1 MRTIK
6 LNEVLKMVD
15 FKKKIA
21 LKSKSKITNPIELY
35 NTLDRKSIAGPLR
48 PVQEYALNEWYNNRK
63 DERDLIV
70 KLHTGEGKTLI
81 GLLMLQSAL
90 NLGEGPCIYV
100 CPNIYLVGQ
109 VCGEAQKFGIPFCI
123 IDKNNT
129 IPNEFLLGEKIL
141 ITHAHKLFNG
151 KSIFGIG
158 NNFTKT
164 GTIILDDSHAC
175 IDVLKDAFTITITKD
190 KNESIYSRI
199 LSLFSDDLIEQ
210 GEGSYFDIK
219 AGEYETFMMV
229 PYWAWNSKRIELLSI
244 LSEYSSVNEIQFVW
258 PLMKDKI
265 IEYSCFVSG
274 SKVEIAPYN
283 INVEQFGTFSRAKRR
298 ILMSATTQEDIFFVK
313 GLDFSRDAVSS
324 PIVYPQLRWSGEK
337 MMLMP
342 SSIDENCDRD
352 LVATKFA
359 SMKPKKIGI
368 VAIVSNTKRA
378 NYYNKLG
385 AKFPKNNQELFSVI
399 DDLRKGNFGNTVVI
413 NNRYDGI
420 DLPDESCRIL
430 IMDSMPFLNNYSDR
444 YEEKCCPNSE
454 IINKKIA
461 QKIEQGI
468 GRAVRGEKD
477 YCAILVIGSDIE
489 KFMRGVLTRK
499 YFSAQ
504 TQKQI
509 EIGFEVAKMAK
520 EEIREDDP
528 SMKQIFS
535 LIDQILKRDEGWKEY
550 YNTEMDGIIQEN
562 IENRI
567 YDRYVEENKLEK
579 LFSQGEYELAVER
592 TQNFIDKF
600 IHNDLEKG
608 WYLEQMARYAYM
620 YSEEKSERLQKTAFK
635 KNSQLLKPK
644 EGVMYSKIS
653 FLNENRMLRFRKNI
667 SKYDSFEEF
676 NLHINEVI
684 ENLSFGVDAEK
695 FESSLKKLGE
705 FLGYV
710 SQRPDKE
717 IRKGPDNLWC
727 VSNKKYVFFEC
738 KSEVDDN
745 RNAIKKSEAGQF
757 NNHCGWFKD
766 EYGDLVD
773 VLRIMIIPT
782 RKLAHDAD
790 FSEKVFVMRRKG
802 LKKLKD
808 NLKKFVK
815 EIKKY
820 ELDSL
825 SDERIQGYLDM
836 YKLNIESF
844 TENYIEDIYHL

>member
-6 LNEVLKMVD
+6 LNGDTKMVD

>member
-1 MRTIK
+1 
-6 LNEVLKMVD
+6 MVD

-109 VCGEAQKFGIPFCI
+109 VCAEAQKFGIPFCI

-229 PYWAWNSKRIELLSI
+229 PYWAWNRKRIELLSI
-244 LSEYSSVNEIQFVW
+244 LSEYSSINEIQFVW

>member
-1 MRTIK
+1 
-6 LNEVLKMVD
+6 MVD

-244 LSEYSSVNEIQFVW
+244 LSEYSSINEIQFVW

>member
-1 MRTIK
+1 
-6 LNEVLKMVD
+6 MVD

-368 VAIVSNTKRA
+368 VAIVSNPKRA

>member
-1 MRTIK
+1 
-6 LNEVLKMVD
+6 MVD

-283 INVEQFGTFSRAKRR
+283 INVEQFGTFS
-298 ILMSATTQEDIFFVK
+298 
-313 GLDFSRDAVSS
+313 VSS

>member
-1 MRTIK
+1 
-6 LNEVLKMVD
+6 MVD

-399 DDLRKGNFGNTVVI
+399 VDLRKGNFGNTVVI

>member
-1 MRTIK
+1 
-6 LNEVLKMVD
+6 MVD
-15 FKKKIA
+15 FKEKIA
-21 LKSKSKITNPIELY
+21 LKSKSKITNPIDLY

-48 PVQEYALNEWYNNRK
+48 PVQEYALDEWYNNRK

-100 CPNIYLVGQ
+100 CPNIYLVEQ
-109 VCGEAQKFGIPFCI
+109 VCGEAEKFGIPFCI
-123 IDKNNT
+123 IDNHNL
-129 IPNEFLLGEKIL
+129 IPNEFLSAEKIL
-141 ITHAHKLFNG
+141 ITHAHKIFNG

-158 NNFTKT
+158 NKCVNA

-175 IDVLKDAFTITITKD
+175 IDVLKNSFTITISREN
-190 KNESIYSRI
+190 NEIIYNKI
-199 LSLFSDDLIEQ
+199 LTLFSDDLIEQ
-210 GEGSYFDIK
+210 GEGSYLDIK
-219 AGEYETFMMV
+219 TGEYDTFMMV
-229 PYWAWNSKRIELLSI
+229 PYWAWNSKRMELLSI
-244 LSEYSSVNEIQFVW
+244 LSEYSLIDEIQFVW

-265 IEYSCFVSG
+265 IEYSCLISG
-274 SKVEIAPYN
+274 NKIEITPYN
-283 INVEQFGTFSRAKRR
+283 VSVEQFRTFSSAKRR

-313 GLDFSRDAVSS
+313 GLDFSTNAVAN
-324 PIVYPQLRWSGEK
+324 PIKYPKSRWSGEK
-337 MMLMP
+337 MVLMP
-342 SSIDENCDRD
+342 SLIDEECDRD
-352 LVATKFA
+352 VVATKFA
-359 SMKPKKIGI
+359 ALTNAPFGV
-368 VAIVSNTKRA
+368 VAIVPNTKRA
-378 NYYNKLG
+378 VYYKNIG
-385 AKFPKNNQELFSVI
+385 AIFPKNNKELFEVI
-399 DDLRKGNFGNTVVI
+399 DDLRKGKFSNTVVI

-420 DLPDESCRIL
+420 DLPDESCRVLVI
-430 IMDSMPFLNNYSDR
+430 DSLPYLNSYFDK

-477 YCAILVIGSDIE
+477 YCAIIVIGSDIE

-499 YFSAQ
+499 YFSSQ

-520 EEIREDDP
+520 EEILQDDT

-535 LIDQILKRDEGWKEY
+535 LITQILNRDEGWKEY
-550 YNTEMDGIIQEN
+550 YASKMNEIEDGVLDTS
-562 IENRI
+562 I
-567 YDRYVEENKLEK
+567 YERYAAETKLEK
-579 LFSQGEYELAVER
+579 LFSDGEYEKASEE
-592 TQNFIDKF
+592 TQKFIDKF
-600 IHNDLEKG
+600 INDDLEKG

-620 YSEEKSERLQKTAFK
+620 YSEEKSKTLQKSAFK
-635 KNSQLLKPK
+635 KNPQLLKPK
-644 EGVMYSKIS
+644 EGIAYSKIS
-653 FLNENRMLRFRKNI
+653 FLNETRINKFKSNI
-667 SKYDSFEEF
+667 GKYDSFDEF
-676 NLHINEVI
+676 NLYINELI
-684 ENLSFGVDAEK
+684 ENLSFGIAAEK
-695 FESSLKKLGE
+695 FESALKNLGE
-705 FLGYV
+705 ILGYV

-738 KSEVDDN
+738 KNEVDEN

-757 NNHCGWFKD
+757 NNHCGWFKK
-766 EYGDLVD
+766 EYGELVD

-782 RKLAHDAD
+782 KQLAHDAD
-790 FSEKVFVMRRKG
+790 FNEEVFVMRRNG

-815 EIKKY
+815 EIRKY

-825 SDERIQGYLDM
+825 SDEKIQGYLNM
-836 YKLNIESF
+836 YKLNIEDF
-844 TENYIEDIYHL
+844 PGNYIEDIYHLKK

>member
-1 MRTIK
+1 
-6 LNEVLKMVD
+6 MVD

-141 ITHAHKLFNG
+141 IIHAHKLFNG

>member
-1 MRTIK
+1 
-6 LNEVLKMVD
+6 MVD

-109 VCGEAQKFGIPFCI
+109 VCAEAQKFGIPFCI

-244 LSEYSSVNEIQFVW
+244 LSEYSSINEIQFVW

>member
-1 MRTIK
+1 
-6 LNEVLKMVD
+6 MVD

-244 LSEYSSVNEIQFVW
+244 LSEYSSINEIQFVW

-359 SMKPKKIGI
+359 SMTPKKIGI

-399 DDLRKGNFGNTVVI
+399 DDLRKGNFDNTVVI

>member
-1 MRTIK
+1 
-6 LNEVLKMVD
+6 MVD

-21 LKSKSKITNPIELY
+21 LKSKLKITNPIELY

-244 LSEYSSVNEIQFVW
+244 LSEYSSINEIQFVW

-399 DDLRKGNFGNTVVI
+399 DDLRKGNFDNTVVI

>member
-1 MRTIK
+1 
-6 LNEVLKMVD
+6 MVD

-244 LSEYSSVNEIQFVW
+244 LSEYSSINEIQFVW

-727 VSNKKYVFFEC
+727 VSNRKYVFFEC

>member
-1 MRTIK
+1 
-6 LNEVLKMVD
+6 MVD

-109 VCGEAQKFGIPFCI
+109 VCAEAQKFGIPFCI

-244 LSEYSSVNEIQFVW
+244 LSEYSSINEIQFVW

-653 FLNENRMLRFRKNI
+653 FLNENRMLRFRQNI

>member
-1 MRTIK
+1 
-6 LNEVLKMVD
+6 MVD

-48 PVQEYALNEWYNNRK
+48 PVQEYALDEWYNNRK

>member
-48 PVQEYALNEWYNNRK
+48 SVQEYALDEWYNNRK